1 MPELLIR
8 DEESVGESEN
18 NSIKLMEFNLIPQQ
32 KWDEDYFDS
41 PRLENN
47 CHAIDKDVYDTCN
60 KYHEPGVE
68 EHKTLN

>member
-8 DEESVGESEN
+8 DEESVRESEN
-18 NSIKLMEFNLIPQQ
+18 NSIKLMEFNLIPQW

-41 PRLENN
+41 PRIENN
-47 CHAIDKDVYDTCN
+47 DHAIDKDEYDTCD

-68 EHKTLN
+68 EHNT